1 MTKAEREMMVR
12 IHAHGRIL
20 SLDEEQTKLVLARI
34 KEMLAEQE
42 AEAKLLTGKEV
53 SA

>member
-12 IHAHGRIL
+12 IHALGKNL

-34 KEMLAEQE
+34 KERLAKQE
-42 AEAKLLTGKEV
+42 AEAKKP
-53 SA
+53 

>member
-12 IHAHGRIL
+12 IHALGRIL
-20 SLDEEQTKLVLARI
+20 SLDEEQAGLVLARI

-42 AEAKLLTGKEV
+42 AEAKKP
-53 SA
+53 

>member
-20 SLDEEQTKLVLARI
+20 SLDEEQAKLVLARI
-34 KEMLAEQE
+34 KEVLAKRE
-42 AEAKLLTGKEV
+42 AEAKKP
-53 SA
+53 

>member
-20 SLDEEQTKLVLARI
+20 SLDEEQAELILARI
-34 KEMLAEQE
+34 KEMLTERE
-42 AEAKLLTGKEV
+42 AEAKKP
-53 SA
+53 